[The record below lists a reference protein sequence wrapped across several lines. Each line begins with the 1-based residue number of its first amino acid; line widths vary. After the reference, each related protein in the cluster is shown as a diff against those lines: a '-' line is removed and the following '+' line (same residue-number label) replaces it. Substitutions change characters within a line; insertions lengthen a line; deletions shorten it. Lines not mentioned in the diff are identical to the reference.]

1 MYSARLAKAQRGVR
15 EDFELKI
22 PRILFA
28 VPVLVAGMLAPTA
41 GAALSKAP
49 STALGMGHEGF
60 ARPVVTIHRGQTLT
74 LVNDSHFVHTI
85 GPGKDGTLG
94 DIQGVPMTGRKMMES
109 NARYTTGQWNLPG
122 TYTMTCSVHPEMT
135 VKVIVTN

>member
-1 MYSARLAKAQRGVR
+1 MR
-15 EDFELKI
+15 I

-28 VPVLVAGMLAPTA
+28 VPVVIVGMLAPTA

-49 STALGMGHEGF
+49 ATAVGMGHEGF
-60 ARPVVTIHRGQTLT
+60 SRSVVTVHRGQTLT

-94 DIQGVPMTGRKMMES
+94 DIRGEPMTGRKLMES